1 MNAEIKIMRRVD
13 GSSIYN
19 CTCSYRTFE
28 VTLADLEELISF
40 TTNLI
45 LNQDDFI
52 NYDDSN
58 KFKITVKTSQFD
70 DNDDVI
76 YFVDRT
82 KLYIDNRIDTKKL
95 DFVLNVIFENNGYN
109 MIYEYGDAKES
120 DFMQLLRRRNLRFN
134 KLI

>member
-52 NYDDSN
+52 NYDESN

-120 DFMQLLRRRNLRFN
+120 DFM
-134 KLI
+134 